1 MQPLESFCHLW
12 DPFHAIHTAHLPP
25 EIRSLL
31 KVEEISLA
39 ITTLRGADNVRQY
52 YPNTQMVGASIV
64 NLSRSDNRFD
74 NFTVSAATRFVTLL
88 QQSVSLRRP
97 GRWSHDHHWAWCC
110 ALSTCTALAML
121 SGI

>member
-1 MQPLESFCHLW
+1 M
-12 DPFHAIHTAHLPP
+12 
-25 EIRSLL
+25 

-64 NLSRSDNRFD
+64 NLSRSDNKFD
-74 NFTVSAATRFVTLL
+74 NFTVCADSYTLPPFC
-88 QQSVSLRRP
+88 SSPVSLRRSV
-97 GRWSHDHHWAWCC
+97 RQSHGLYTAWRC
-110 ALSTCTALAML
+110 ALVSTCTALAMML

>member
-1 MQPLESFCHLW
+1 M
-12 DPFHAIHTAHLPP
+12 
-25 EIRSLL
+25 

-74 NFTVSAATRFVTLL
+74 NFTVRAAPCFATPLQLL
-88 QQSVSLRRP
+88 RELEKASVQES
-97 GRWSHDHHWAWCC
+97 
-110 ALSTCTALAML
+110 
-121 SGI
+121 